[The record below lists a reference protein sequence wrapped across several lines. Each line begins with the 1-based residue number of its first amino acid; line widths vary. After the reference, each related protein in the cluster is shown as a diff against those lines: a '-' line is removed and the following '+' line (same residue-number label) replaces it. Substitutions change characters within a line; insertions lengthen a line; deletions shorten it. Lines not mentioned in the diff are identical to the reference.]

1 MSEMHPTYEPQ
12 DVEAHWYTRWEDAGI
27 FRPEYRPG
35 GEPFAVVI
43 PPPNVTGS
51 LHMGHALNHTIHD
64 VIVRRKRM
72 QGYAAL
78 WLPGTD
84 HAGIATQNVVEREM
98 AAEGL
103 SRHDLGREQFIEQ
116 VWEWRRKYGDRITH
130 QIRRMGSSCDWTR
143 ERFTLDEGLSRAVR
157 EVFVRLFEEDLIYR
171 GLRIINWCPRCHTA
185 LSDIEV
191 EHEDEVGTLTRIAYP
206 FVDGSGAIEVA
217 TTRPETMLG
226 DTGVAVHPDDER
238 YRDAI
243 GKRVRLPLMDREIP
257 VVADD
262 AVDPEFGTGAVKVTP
277 AHDPTDFE
285 IGERHGLEP
294 IAILDH
300 EAVVTEA
307 GGRFAG
313 LDRMEARAAVV
324 DALRE
329 EGALVS
335 IEEHH
340 HSVGHC
346 YRCHTVVEPYLS
358 DQWFVAVTDLARP
371 AIEAV
376 RNGENVFI
384 PERWEKSYFHWM
396 ENLRDWT
403 ISRQIWWGHRIP
415 AWYCPDGHVTVQRD
429 DPTECST
436 CASGDLTQDED
447 VLDTWFSSALWPFS
461 TLGWP
466 EQTDDLDRFYPNAI
480 LITGFDIIYFWV
492 ARMLKMGIHFM
503 GEVPFRETVIH
514 GLVRDAEGSKMSKSK
529 GNTIDPLDVAD
540 QHGADPLR
548 LALIQ
553 AANPGQ
559 DVPLDIEWVVG
570 ARKFGN
576 KLWNAVRFVLRHVE
590 VGSVP
595 ADGGYPD
602 DPGPADA
609 WILQRLGEVS
619 REFDA
624 LADRYRF
631 SDAFGVL
638 YSFAWSEVFD
648 WYLEMAKTSLRDEG
662 SAAATRATLGVV
674 MRDLLKLF
682 HPAIPY
688 LTEEL
693 WHHLVAGDGYLAGA
707 NWVDVPTVTGPE
719 GVEDL
724 QQLISGVRR
733 FRAEQG
739 LSPKAEIEVE
749 VLDQG
754 TALVPWELALLADLA
769 AVSVRQIDAA
779 PLSGH
784 TRVVAGS
791 RQAFISLE
799 GVVDL
804 DAERARLDKAIA
816 AAEADLGRVEGKL
829 ANPSFVERAPAA
841 VVEKEQGKRDEL
853 AELVATLR
861 DQRSVL

>member
-1 MSEMHPTYEPQ
+1 
-12 DVEAHWYTRWEDAGI
+12 
-27 FRPEYRPG
+27 
-35 GEPFAVVI
+35 
-43 PPPNVTGS
+43 
-51 LHMGHALNHTIHD
+51 
-64 VIVRRKRM
+64 
-72 QGYAAL
+72 
-78 WLPGTD
+78 
-84 HAGIATQNVVEREM
+84 
-98 AAEGL
+98 
-103 SRHDLGREQFIEQ
+103 
-116 VWEWRRKYGDRITH
+116 
-130 QIRRMGSSCDWTR
+130 
-143 ERFTLDEGLSRAVR
+143 
-157 EVFVRLFEEDLIYR
+157 
-171 GLRIINWCPRCHTA
+171 
-185 LSDIEV
+185 
-191 EHEDEVGTLTRIAYP
+191 
-206 FVDGSGAIEVA
+206 
-217 TTRPETMLG
+217 
-226 DTGVAVHPDDER
+226 
-238 YRDAI
+238 
-243 GKRVRLPLMDREIP
+243 
-257 VVADD
+257 
-262 AVDPEFGTGAVKVTP
+262 VTP

-285 IGERHGLEP
+285 IGERHGLEA
-294 IAILDH
+294 ISILDH
-300 EAVVTEA
+300 EAIVTAA

-313 LDRMEARAAVV
+313 LDRMAARAAVV
-324 DALRE
+324 EALE
-329 EGALVS
+329 QEGAIVS

-376 RNGENVFI
+376 RNGANVFI
-384 PERWEKSYFHWM
+384 PDRWEKSYFHWM

-415 AWYCPDGHVTVQRD
+415 AWYCPDGHVTVLRE
-429 DPTECST
+429 DPDT
-436 CASGDLTQDED
+436 CATCGSGSLAQDED

-466 EQTDDLDRFYPNAI
+466 DETEDLARFYPNSI

-492 ARMLKMGIHFM
+492 ARMMKMGIHFM
-503 GEVPFRETVIH
+503 GDVPFRETVIH
-514 GLVRDAEGSKMSKSK
+514 GLVRDAEGNKMSKSK

-540 QHGADPLR
+540 EYGADPLR

-590 VGSVP
+590 PGSVP

-609 WILQRLGEVS
+609 WILQRLGEVAA
-619 REFDA
+619 EFDA

-631 SDAFGVL
+631 SDAFGLL
-638 YSFAWSEVFD
+638 YNFAWSEVFD
-648 WYLEMAKTSLRDEG
+648 WYLEMAKTSLRDGET
-662 SAAATRATLGVV
+662 APATRATLGVV
-674 MRDLLKLF
+674 TRDLLKLF

-693 WHHLVAGDGYLAGA
+693 WGEVVGDGFLAGA
-707 NWVDVPTVTGPE
+707 NWVDVPVVKGPV
-719 GVEDL
+719 GVSDL
-724 QQLISGVRR
+724 QELISGVRR

-739 LSPKAEIEVE
+739 LSPRSALEVE

-754 TALVPWELALLADLA
+754 AVLATWEVALLADLA
-769 AVSVRQIDAA
+769 AVTVRQISDA
-779 PLSGH
+779 PETGH
-784 TRVVAGS
+784 TRVLAGS

-816 AAEADLGRVEGKL
+816 AAEGDLGRVQAKL
-829 ANPSFVERAPAA
+829 GNPSFIERAPEA
-841 VVEKEQGKRDEL
+841 VVEKERAKQVEL

-861 DQRSVL
+861 EQRSVL